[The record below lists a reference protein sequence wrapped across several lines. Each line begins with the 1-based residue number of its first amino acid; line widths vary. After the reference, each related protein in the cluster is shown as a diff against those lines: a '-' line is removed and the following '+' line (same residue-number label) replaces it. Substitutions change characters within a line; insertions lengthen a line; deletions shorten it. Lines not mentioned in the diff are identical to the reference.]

1 MRARLLAH
9 SWITTTLLTTALG
22 VVGWAGRNAV
32 VSFPVISDP
41 VPARLVVGIAVSVI
55 ALLPLYSSFPE
66 LKLTLPREPWMRLVR
81 VTVAP
86 ALTLLALTPAWWEGG
101 ANGPWRTN
109 LILLGLL
116 LAAGVVAVTTIGEL
130 AWTVPLS
137 LGVLSVILDAWPAQR
152 VTRILD
158 GLPASVTVG
167 AFVSAAAWYVWRGPH
182 R

>member
-1 MRARLLAH
+1 MRARFLAH
-9 SWITTTLLTTALG
+9 SWITTVLLTTALG
-22 VVGWAGRNAV
+22 IIGWAGRNAV
-32 VSFPVISDP
+32 VNFPIVSDP

-66 LKLTLPREPWMRLVR
+66 LERTLTREPRMRLVR
-81 VTVAP
+81 VTLAP
-86 ALTLLALTPAWWEGG
+86 ALTLLAVAPAWWDAN
-101 ANGPWRTN
+101 ANGPWRSN
-109 LILLGLL
+109 AILLGLL
-116 LAAGVVAVTTIGEL
+116 LVAGILAVTVIGEL